1 MPKEHLFNRLARV
14 LGDQV
19 SLFFLVG
26 VIFTFY
32 EIVMRYAFNAP
43 TVWVHE
49 LTIGL
54 SAVAFVIGGAYTM
67 QRNDHI
73 RINLVYHAF
82 PPRGRRVLDVIGDV
96 LTLGYLV
103 ALGVG
108 AWQQAQRS
116 IGVGES
122 TGTAANL
129 PVPVVVKTVLML
141 GVALMCLQTLV
152 YLGRHLRGRG

>member
-1 MPKEHLFNRLARV
+1 MPKEDVVNRFARV
-14 LGDQV
+14 LGDRV
-19 SLFFLVG
+19 NIFFLVA

-32 EIVMRYAFNAP
+32 EVVMRYAFNAP

-67 QRNDHI
+67 QRNEHI
-73 RINLVYHAF
+73 RINLVYHFF
-82 PPRGRRVLDVIGDV
+82 PPRGRRVLDVINDV
-96 LTLGYLV
+96 LALGYLV
-103 ALGVG
+103 ALGFG
-108 AWQQAQRS
+108 AWQQAHRALA
-116 IGVGES
+116 VGER

-152 YLGRHLRGRG
+152 YLGRHLRGRD